1 MLWLLPKRE
10 KEYEVGWGSE
20 KNRGRRDMIEI
31 HGVENFQSENK
42 TFKINKEAKLK
53 KNTLR
58 NIIQPYEQERLIIS
72 NMGRCRE

>member
-1 MLWLLPKRE
+1 MKWDGGLRRT
-10 KEYEVGWGSE
+10 G
-20 KNRGRRDMIEI
+20 GRRDMIEI

-53 KNTLR
+53 RNTLR

-72 NMGRCRE
+72 NTGRCRE

>member
-1 MLWLLPKRE
+1 MKWDGGLRRT
-10 KEYEVGWGSE
+10 G
-20 KNRGRRDMIEI
+20 GRRDMIEI

-53 KNTLR
+53 KKTLR